1 MATPT
6 DVLRTAARDLPRS
19 PAADDP
25 LVRRLASASTV
36 LLGEASHGTHE
47 FYDLRAELTR
57 TLIADHGF
65 RAVAIEGDWPD
76 AWDVH
81 RYASGR
87 SGASDVDEALSGF
100 TRFPL
105 WMWRNTVTAEFVAWL
120 RQLNLAR
127 PDTAH
132 PVAFVGLD
140 LYSLRRSV
148 QEVLAFLDRTDP
160 AAAARARDRYACFDH
175 TSIDGQAYGYA
186 TATGRQ
192 ESCEPAVVEQLGEV
206 LAGAH
211 DGAVPDDDLLDVV
224 QNARLVAGAEE
235 YYRAM
240 FRGRADS
247 WNLRDGHMAS
257 TLEAVRDHLA
267 ERGDEPRVVVWA
279 HNSHLGDA
287 RATEMA
293 RRGEHNLGQL
303 VRERHAG
310 EVVSVGMTTHRGEV
324 TAASTWDG
332 PLERKRVRDAL
343 PGSHEATLHA
353 TGHERFW
360 VDLAEPDVREALAA
374 PRLERAIGVIY
385 RPETERLSHY
395 FHANLSDQFDAV
407 IHLDRT
413 RAVEPLEPSQGWHA
427 GEEAPETFPFGE

>member
-1 MATPT
+1 MPTAT
-6 DVLRTAARDLPRS
+6 DALRAAAQDLPRS
-19 PAADDP
+19 PGPDHP
-25 LVRRLASASTV
+25 LVRRLATASTV
-36 LLGEASHGTHE
+36 LIGEASHGTHE

-57 TLIADHGF
+57 TLVADHGF
-65 RAVAIEGDWPD
+65 HAVAIEGDWPD
-76 AWDVH
+76 AWEVH
-81 RYASGR
+81 RYVTGR
-87 SGASDVDEALSGF
+87 SDAADADAALSGF

-105 WMWRNTVTAEFVAWL
+105 WMWRNTVTADFVTWL
-120 RQLNLAR
+120 RDHNAR
-127 PDTAH
+127 HPADAP

-140 LYSLRRSV
+140 LYSLHRSV
-148 QEVLAFLDRTDP
+148 RAVLDFLDRTDP
-160 AAAARARDRYACFDH
+160 AAAARARDRYSCFDH

-206 LAGAH
+206 LGGSY
-211 DGAVPDDDLLDVV
+211 DGDVTDDELFDVV

-235 YYRAM
+235 YYRGM

-257 TLEAVRDHLA
+257 TLEALHDHLA
-267 ERGDEPRVVVWA
+267 ERVAHPRVVVWA

-287 RATEMA
+287 RATEMS
-293 RRGEHNLGQL
+293 RRGEWNLGQL

-310 EVVSVGMTTHRGEV
+310 DVVSVGMTTRRGEV

-332 PLERKRVRDAL
+332 PLERKRVREAL

-353 TGHERFW
+353 TGRDRFW
-360 VDLAEPDVREALAA
+360 VDLADAEVREALST

-385 RPETERLSHY
+385 RPETERVSHW
-395 FHANLSDQFDAV
+395 FEADLPRQFDVVCHIDETTALRPLDHTAAWDHQSLPGTYPWAV
-407 IHLDRT
+407 
-413 RAVEPLEPSQGWHA
+413 
-427 GEEAPETFPFGE
+427 